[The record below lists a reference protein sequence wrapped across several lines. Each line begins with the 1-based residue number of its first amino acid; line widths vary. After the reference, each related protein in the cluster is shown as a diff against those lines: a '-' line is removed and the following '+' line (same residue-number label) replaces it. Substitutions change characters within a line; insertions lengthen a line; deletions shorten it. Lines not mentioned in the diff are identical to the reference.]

1 MGGIV
6 FKISMDSKFSL
17 KVNYLLNNCYKYV
30 DFVLLYLYI
39 DIIKVIEFV
48 GKFDDM
54 FYVNIGNG

>member
-6 FKISMDSKFSL
+6 FKISMDRKFSL
-17 KVNYLLNNCYKYV
+17 KVNYLLNNCCKYV